1 MEDNSAKFR
10 NFNSMSVPGLSDET
24 RQAVNAAFDAMSTWR
39 TETAKSNEKNSEQ
52 VIEKMAAAARALGWP
67 EQIVDATRAQMQSI
81 TKMQIQTMD
90 QMMDAWEEQIK
101 SPNPMTGSPS
111 AMLSKLRA
119 LPGISPTGSWPNA
132 SALAMN
138 PMQFWMQWAEQWQ
151 KAWADAMR
159 RH

>member
-1 MEDNSAKFR
+1 
-10 NFNSMSVPGLSDET
+10 
-24 RQAVNAAFDAMSTWR
+24 
-39 TETAKSNEKNSEQ
+39 
-52 VIEKMAAAARALGWP
+52 MAAAARALGWP
-67 EQIVDATRAQMQSI
+67 EQVVDTIRAQMQSI

-101 SPNPMTGSPS
+101 SPNPMTVSPS
-111 AMLSKLRA
+111 AMLSKLKS

-132 SALAMN
+132 SALAVTN